1 MNEFELTCQ
10 SRKSVYVNNCINIS
24 DVSAKNNV
32 RLIRWINGILPT
44 NAILFKSVFKPMATN
59 EIIRQYFDDTIPIA
73 CMLDGKKP

>member
-10 SRKSVYVNNCINIS
+10 YRKNSAYVNNCINIS

-44 NAILFKSVFKPMATN
+44 DAILFKSVFKPMATS
-59 EIIRQYFDDTIPIA
+59 EIIRQYFDARIPI
-73 CMLDGKKP
+73 D